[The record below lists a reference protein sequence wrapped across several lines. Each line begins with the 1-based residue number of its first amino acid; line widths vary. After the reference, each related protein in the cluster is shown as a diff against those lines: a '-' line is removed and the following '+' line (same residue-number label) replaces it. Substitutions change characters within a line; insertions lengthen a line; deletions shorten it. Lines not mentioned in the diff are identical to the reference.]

1 MLETSPFCRIPHE
14 VSINRSLSRVEKEAM
29 TAPHPILTNTELVC
43 NIFFAMEFIVRLIS
57 SPDILK
63 FLRNPYYIMDF
74 LALTPLFFPPEVY
87 GSKKTW
93 GVKVH
98 NFIEV
103 LYILRVLR
111 IFSLAPKY
119 SGLRVLLL
127 TLRKSIRELILYLI
141 LLLMTILLFASFI
154 FYAEQIFEPDHNEF
168 DSILISLWWAIVTSK
183 IIITNK
189 FRYEPLN
196 LYF

>member
-1 MLETSPFCRIPHE
+1 
-14 VSINRSLSRVEKEAM
+14 
-29 TAPHPILTNTELVC
+29 
-43 NIFFAMEFIVRLIS
+43 
-57 SPDILK
+57 
-63 FLRNPYYIMDF
+63 MDF
-74 LALTPLFFPPEVY
+74 LALTPLLFPPEVY

-127 TLRKSIRELILYLI
+127 TLRKSIRELTLYLI

-168 DSILISLWWAIVTSK
+168 DSILISLWWAIVTMLVTCKFSNHCIKDFDLIFFSK
-183 IIITNK
+183 DNIG
-189 FRYEPLN
+189 LW
-196 LYF
+196 